1 MIFILIFKTHSTFP
15 SPGSTDPDLSVSLYL
30 TYGPLT
36 TLTALHR
43 VTPCLICLTSAEL
56 SRVSCWQYSQ
66 WHSRHHQP
74 SSPHSHIAGFVHILT
89 PTRFSA
95 EMLSTTCL
103 GLLLTSAR
111 ALCFL
116 CLTTQDILPPNSLA
130 CPHHFGC
137 QHNYLVFQLL
147 LFSVL
152 HYLLRVH
159 ALCPSIKVTVLAPG
173 GTLLGNNSS
182 NLPLSGLEADD
193 HHALFPVIQLAF
205 NAPHVH
211 LPNLYSCQFVCMETV
226 EDSVQSFAKVMVN
239 SLAFSPKSMTYK
251 SMLITLHHLQH

>member
-30 TYGPLT
+30 TYGPFI

-43 VTPCLICLTSAEL
+43 VTLCLIRLTRAEL
-56 SRVSCWQYSQ
+56 SRMEQSSLSSCWQYSSQ

-74 SSPHSHIAGFVHILT
+74 SSPHRHTAGFVHILT
-89 PTRFSA
+89 PTCFSA
-95 EMLSTTCL
+95 EMLSSCL
-103 GLLLTSAR
+103 APPGAWGYYSPAR

-116 CLTTQDILPPNSLA
+116 YLTTQDILPPNSLA
-130 CPHHFGC
+130 CPRHFGC

-159 ALCPSIKVTVLAPG
+159 ALCPSIKITVLAPG
-173 GTLLGNNSS
+173 STLLGNNSS
-182 NLPLSGLEADD
+182 NLPLSGLQADD
-193 HHALFPVIQLAF
+193 HHALFLVIQLAF
-205 NAPHVH
+205 NAPHGH
-211 LPNLYSCQFVCMETV
+211 LPNLYSV
-226 EDSVQSFAKVMVN
+226 
-239 SLAFSPKSMTYK
+239 SLAARRQWKTVSKALLK
-251 SMLITLHHLQH
+251 LW